1 MTYLFN
7 NKREDLL
14 RFLPKNAVVAEIGV
28 AHGDF
33 SAQILE
39 QSSPERLYLIDPWVH
54 QDDGDYQDD
63 PNNVSQSE
71 AVKRYEAV
79 QSRFSNEIERGQI
92 VIL

>member
-54 QDDGDYQDD
+54 QDDGDYQVDHVLYLGFID
-63 PNNVSQSE
+63 ICLTFY
-71 AVKRYEAV
+71 YE
-79 QSRFSNEIERGQI
+79 E
-92 VIL
+92 